1 MKKSILISIIIVL
14 LTSPCFAVTHYVS
27 PSGSATWANSTT
39 IATPCSLSTANA
51 NAKAGDIVY
60 LRAGTY
66 NTQIAPANSGS
77 AGAVITYSRIVTED
91 KPHITLTS
99 SAVTGANLANRSYIK
114 LDGIVF
120 TVIFNAY
127 GALLAPR

>member
-14 LTSPCFAVTHYVS
+14 LTSPCFAATHYVS
-27 PSGSATWANSTT
+27 PSGSATWANLTT

-66 NTQIAPANSGS
+66 NT
-77 AGAVITYSRIVTED
+77 R
-91 KPHITLTS
+91 
-99 SAVTGANLANRSYIK
+99 
-114 LDGIVF
+114 
-120 TVIFNAY
+120 
-127 GALLAPR
+127 